1 MVVRRLVAAL
11 AVVATTVVPA
21 TVVPA
26 TAQPPEERTD
36 VRVDVHAL
44 TGSLTPESAK
54 LVVRARAVNTTQE
67 PVRNLRTSLRF
78 GNVLRGRSAIAAGE
92 PLARFGTRVA
102 DREVPGGELA
112 PGGTAEVEYDV
123 PIADLPFDR
132 SSTNGVYP
140 MRIEVRSR
148 FEVVGAVDT
157 YVVWWPQT
165 QPKLRIAFV
174 WPLAEP
180 SHRALGNDFYDDE
193 LGASVDDGR
202 LNTLVRLGDA
212 SPLPVTWA
220 IDPELVD
227 SVRRMAGGYT
237 VAGREGTS
245 AGAARTWLDRL
256 RTAVS
261 DATVIPLP
269 YADPDL
275 ATTTSGSLA
284 VDAGTAFRLGR
295 EILQRDLSVTPAS
308 NLAWPPGP
316 TLSPGAEALLAAQG
330 VKGVIVPESA
340 LPLTEQLNYTPT
352 AATALAPGALGSL
365 TALVA
370 DAQLNGWVGE
380 PTREEGPRLAVQ
392 RFLADT
398 AMAAME
404 RPGIVRDVVIAPPR
418 TWEPVRAFASQL
430 LIQTVNVPWLTPT
443 GLGAIL
449 ESDPS
454 TAARTRAPAPRGLV
468 EPGLVNRVL
477 AQRRALLRLRGILT
491 DPQRAPTELAQL
503 DDALLRA
510 VSARWAENPEG
521 GRRLLGT
528 IDAGI
533 AAQVGRLRLVQGG
546 VVTMTGRSGRVPLTF
561 ENDFG
566 QQVRVRIRIDSKK
579 RLKLEEGDE
588 AFERRSGGEVSIP
601 PGTST
606 LTITGRATTGGLF
619 PIRVELLS
627 NDAASLGVE
636 TTLRVRS
643 TAYGAVAL
651 AVTGGAF
658 GLLLV
663 ASATRL
669 LRRRRTAR
677 RRHTEPD
684 REPQPV

>member
-1 MVVRRLVAAL
+1 MRLPRLLAAL
-11 AVVATTVVPA
+11 AVVAA
-21 TVVPA
+21 TVTPA

-36 VRVDVHAL
+36 VRVDVRAMTGAL
-44 TGSLTPESAK
+44 TPGSAK
-54 LVVRARAVNTTQE
+54 LVIRARAVNTTEE
-67 PVRNLRTSLRF
+67 PIRNLRTSLRF
-78 GNVLRGRSAIAAGE
+78 GNVLRGRSAIDAGE
-92 PLARFGTRVA
+92 PLARFGIRVA

-123 PIADLPFDR
+123 PVADLPFDR
-132 SSTNGVYP
+132 SATNGVYP

-174 WPLAEP
+174 WPLVEP

-193 LGASVDDGR
+193 LAASVTDGR
-202 LNTLVRLGDA
+202 LHSLVRLGDA
-212 SPLPVTWA
+212 SPLPLTWA

-237 VAGREGTS
+237 VGGREGAGS
-245 AGAARTWLDRL
+245 AAARTWLDRL
-256 RTAVS
+256 RTAVA
-261 DATVIPLP
+261 DATVLPLP

-275 ATTTSGSLA
+275 GTTTSGSLA

-295 EILQRDLSVTPAS
+295 EILQRDLSVAPAT

-316 TLSPGAEALLAAQG
+316 TLSPAAEGLLTGQG

-340 LPLTEQLNYTPT
+340 LPLSEQLNYTPT

-370 DAQLNGWVGE
+370 DAQLNRWVAE
-380 PTREEGPRLAVQ
+380 PAREEGPRLGVQ

-430 LIQTVNVPWLTPT
+430 LVQTVNVPWLTPT
-443 GLGAIL
+443 GFGAVL
-449 ESDPS
+449 ESEPS
-454 TAARTRAPAPRGLV
+454 TAARTRAPAPRGLL
-468 EPGLVNRVL
+468 EPSAVNRVV

-491 DPQRAPTELAQL
+491 DPQNAPPELAQL

-510 VSARWAENPEG
+510 VSSRWAESPDL

-528 IDAGI
+528 VDAGL
-533 AAQVGRLRLVQGG
+533 AAQAGRLRIVQGG
-546 VVTMTGRSGRVPLTF
+546 VVTMTGRTGRVPLTF

-579 RLKLEEGDE
+579 RLKLEAGDE
-588 AFERRSGGEVSIP
+588 AFEARGGGEVAIS
-601 PGTST
+601 PGTPT
-606 LTITGRATTGGLF
+606 LDITGRATTGGLF
-619 PIRVELLS
+619 PIRVELLG
-627 NDAASLGVE
+627 NDGAPLGIE

-643 TAYGAVAL
+643 TAYGVVAL
-651 AVTGGAF
+651 ALTGVAF

-677 RRHTEPD
+677 GRGAHAEP
-684 REPQPV
+684 V